1 MVWGPRLGPRLMD
14 ESTDPSILTA
24 LLFVT
29 GSVVSL
35 VRRADGAIVYM
46 VQGKKK
52 PDFRAQEK
60 LKRCENIHRHRLY
73 VTK

>member
-14 ESTDPSILTA
+14 ESTDPSILMA

-52 PDFRAQEK
+52 
-60 LKRCENIHRHRLY
+60 
-73 VTK
+73 T